1 MNEEKMKRV
10 IEAVTQCK
18 PLAKNDWPRGR
29 EEWGWLLDR
38 TCDLYSNYISLEN
51 EALKKA
57 VKIVV
62 EEFFDFVDKVYPENE
77 EPIPG
82 KEFFDSVDKNY
93 LEDKGYIPDFAEEL
107 YEKLVDDDGDEK
119 TKKERDI
126 ERTINLMMT
135 IIEFTCHCEEEYLA
149 QMPAEELKAWE
160 TLARIDKNYRI
171 KICRGYKF
179 GKIADG
185 FVIDDTVDN
194 LIQLHK
200 NAEEAQ
206 ESEIAYPFK
215 WYMQK

>member
-10 IEAVTQCK
+10 MEAVTQCK
-18 PLAKNDWPRGR
+18 PLTKNDWPRGH
-29 EEWGWLLDR
+29 EEWGWLLER

-57 VKIVV
+57 VKFVT

-93 LEDKGYIPDFAEEL
+93 LEDKGYIPDFVEEL
-107 YEKLVDDDGDEK
+107 YEKLVDNDEDEE
-119 TKKERDI
+119 TKKGRDI

-135 IIEFTCHCEEEYLA
+135 IVEFICHCKEEYLI
-149 QMPAEELKAWE
+149 QIPAKELKAWE
-160 TLARIDKNYRI
+160 TLARIDKYYKI
-171 KICRGYKF
+171 QICRGYKF

-185 FVIDDTVDN
+185 FVIDDTVED
-194 LIQLHK
+194 LIQHHAD
-200 NAEEAQ
+200 AEKAREY
-206 ESEIAYPFK
+206 EDPYPFK
-215 WYMQK
+215 WYM